1 MFQKHPTQLTCT
13 MRILLLL
20 PLFGALCQALPQF
33 NSSGVNQERFYTNP
47 ILDHIAPDPNIL
59 KYNGFYY
66 MVYTLQDRIEIL
78 KSPILSNFRNAE
90 RKEVFHVYNGRNCA
104 CWAPELHN
112 IRGELFIYFTM
123 DDCVADAN
131 HRMYVIKADSND
143 PMGIWSS
150 PVRLPFCPAQFKNL
164 LYRLLPEENIYA
176 IDGTVLQY
184 DNQLYFIWTGF
195 PEPPG
200 SMNLYIA
207 RMENPMR
214 VLPPRILLRTP
225 TMDWEMHGYPV
236 NEGPFI
242 VQNAGRT
249 FLIFSASSTFT
260 PDYCLGMMGIDDMR
274 DPLIQSNWWNDLNFC
289 LFQRNDAENVFGTG
303 HASFVRS
310 PDDSELWMVYHAVD
324 DVNDL
329 GINRRA
335 RIQKMDWNADNSPK
349 FPAAIGINKPLPA
362 PSGEQ

>member
-1 MFQKHPTQLTCT
+1 MK
-13 MRILLLL
+13 ILLLL
-20 PLFGALCQALPQF
+20 PLFGVLCQAQK
-33 NSSGVNQERFYTNP
+33 FYTNP
-47 ILDHIAPDPNIL
+47 ILDYVAPDPNII

-66 MVYTLQDRIEIL
+66 MVYTQHDRIDIL
-78 KSPILSNFRNAE
+78 KSSILSDFRNAE
-90 RKEVFHVYNGRNCA
+90 RKEAYRAPANRANL
-104 CWAPELHN
+104 WAPEMHV
-112 IRGELFIYFTM
+112 IRGEIFIYFTM
-123 DDCVADAN
+123 DDGVADAN
-131 HRMYVIKADSND
+131 HRMYVIKADTND

-150 PVRLPFCPAQFKNL
+150 AV
-164 LYRLLPEENIYA
+164 RLLPEEDIYA

-184 DNQLYFIWTGF
+184 GNGELYFIWTGF
-195 PEPPG
+195 PDPPG

-207 RMENPMR
+207 RMENPMK
-214 VLPPRILLRTP
+214 VIAPRILLRTP
-225 TMDWEMHGYPV
+225 SMDWEMHGYPV

-242 VQNAGRT
+242 VENAGRT

-260 PDYCLGMMGIDDMR
+260 PDYCLGMMGIDDLR

-289 LFQRNDAENVFGTG
+289 LFQRNDGEGVFGTG

-329 GINRRA
+329 GVNRRA
-335 RIQKMDWNADNSPK
+335 RIQKMEWNADNSPK
-349 FPAAIGINKPLPA
+349 FPAAIGINKPLVA

>member
-1 MFQKHPTQLTCT
+1 
-13 MRILLLL
+13 MRILLLFL
-20 PLFGALCQALPQF
+20 PVFGFLCQALPQH
-33 NSSGVNQERFYTNP
+33 NLTGLHQQKFYTNP
-47 ILDHIAPDPNIL
+47 ILDHAAADPCVI
-59 KYNGFYY
+59 KHNGFYY
-66 MVYTLQDRIEIL
+66 MVYTQGDRIDIL
-78 KSPILSNFRNAE
+78 KSPILSSFRNAE
-90 RKEVFHVYNGRNCA
+90 RKEAYRAPANRCA
-104 CWAPELHN
+104 LWAPEIHV
-112 IRGELFIYFTM
+112 IQGELFIYFTM

-143 PMGIWSS
+143 PMGNWGSE
-150 PVRLPFCPAQFKNL
+150 V
-164 LYRLLPEENIYA
+164 RLLPEENIYA

-184 DNQLYFIWTGF
+184 GPQKDLYFIWTGF

-214 VLPPRILLRTP
+214 VIPPRTLLRTP
-225 TMDWEMHGYPV
+225 TMDWETHGYPV

-242 VQNAGRT
+242 IENAGRT
-249 FLIFSASSTFT
+249 FLTFSASSTFT
-260 PDYCLGMMGIDDMR
+260 PDYCLGIMGIDGLK
-274 DPLIQSNWWNDLNFC
+274 DPLVRSNWWNDVNHCVF
-289 LFQRNDAENVFGTG
+289 FRNDAESVFGTG

-329 GINRRA
+329 GGNRRA
-335 RIQKMDWNADNSPK
+335 RIQKLDWNPDNAPR
-349 FPAAIGINKPLPA
+349 FPPAIGINKPLPA